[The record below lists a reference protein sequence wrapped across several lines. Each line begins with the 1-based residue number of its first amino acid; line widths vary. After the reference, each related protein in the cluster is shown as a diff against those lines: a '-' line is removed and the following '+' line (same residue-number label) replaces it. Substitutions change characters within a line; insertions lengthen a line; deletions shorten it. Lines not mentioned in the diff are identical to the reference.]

1 MAITKRTE
9 LKEEILPNQVIQI
22 RTTTVVEED
31 GVELARNHHRH
42 VVVPGQDVTGEVQE
56 VQDIAAA
63 LWTADVIAAYNASI
77 ADKRQRLARFTAS
90 RIVIYRHFGHKPSF
104 FNLSVL
110 CHSTGFVFQIIP
122 NWLLHIWHIQ
132 PLLQYSYSTG

>member
-31 GVELARNHHRH
+31 GVELARNYHRH
-42 VVVPGQDVTGEVQE
+42 VVHPGDDVTNEPQE

-63 LWTADVIAAYNASI
+63 LWTADVISAYQTSI
-77 ADKRQRLARFTAS
+77 ADNT
-90 RIVIYRHFGHKPSF
+90 
-104 FNLSVL
+104 
-110 CHSTGFVFQIIP
+110 P
-122 NWLLHIWHIQ
+122 N
-132 PLLQYSYSTG
+132 

>member
-42 VVVPGQDVTGEVQE
+42 VVVPGQDLTEEPNEVQ
-56 VQDIAAA
+56 VIAAA
-63 LWTADVIAAYNASI
+63 LWTPEVIAAYEASI
-77 ADKRQRLARFTAS
+77 AENEL
-90 RIVIYRHFGHKPSF
+90 
-104 FNLSVL
+104 
-110 CHSTGFVFQIIP
+110 
-122 NWLLHIWHIQ
+122 
-132 PLLQYSYSTG
+132 

>member
-9 LKEEILPNQVIQI
+9 LKEEIMPDQTIHI

-42 VVVPGQDVTGEVQE
+42 VVRPGDDVTGEAQE

-63 LWTADVIAAYNASI
+63 LWTTEVIAAYAASV
-77 ADKRQRLARFTAS
+77 AANSSGPA
-90 RIVIYRHFGHKPSF
+90 
-104 FNLSVL
+104 
-110 CHSTGFVFQIIP
+110 
-122 NWLLHIWHIQ
+122 
-132 PLLQYSYSTG
+132 

>member
-42 VVVPGQDVTGEVQE
+42 VVVPGQDLTGEPNE
-56 VQDIAAA
+56 VQLIAAA
-63 LWTADVIAAYNASI
+63 LWTPEVIAAYEASI
-77 ADKRQRLARFTAS
+77 AES
-90 RIVIYRHFGHKPSF
+90 ES
-104 FNLSVL
+104 
-110 CHSTGFVFQIIP
+110 
-122 NWLLHIWHIQ
+122 
-132 PLLQYSYSTG
+132 

>member
-31 GVELARNHHRH
+31 GAELARNHHRH
-42 VVVPGQDVTGEVQE
+42 VVVPGDDLTGEAQE

-63 LWTADVIAAYNASI
+63 LWTADVISDYQASVAAS
-77 ADKRQRLARFTAS
+77 D
-90 RIVIYRHFGHKPSF
+90 PS
-104 FNLSVL
+104 
-110 CHSTGFVFQIIP
+110 
-122 NWLLHIWHIQ
+122 
-132 PLLQYSYSTG
+132 

>member
-31 GVELARNHHRH
+31 GVELARSHHRH
-42 VVVPGQDVTGEVQE
+42 VIHPGEDVSGEAQE

-63 LWTADVIAAYNASI
+63 LWTADVVAAYNASI
-77 ADKRQRLARFTAS
+77 AESEPA
-90 RIVIYRHFGHKPSF
+90 
-104 FNLSVL
+104 
-110 CHSTGFVFQIIP
+110 
-122 NWLLHIWHIQ
+122 
-132 PLLQYSYSTG
+132 